1 MILAFKLQSDSLDEA
16 YNPEF
21 RLMNDSILHIAS
33 LHKKYNFL

>member
-1 MILAFKLQSDSLDEA
+1 MILTLELQSDPLTEA